1 MRRSLAVQLSVLGLV
16 AGIAPFYSTAD
27 SAKVPPVDSLAIVD
41 AKDFLERYRT
51 LNSTQSPEFF
61 DLYSD
66 RAIVHAQ
73 VIGQTQGVSFQG
85 RAYKQWARALL
96 QRGRAG
102 LDGSMFR
109 EATVEQRGTRL
120 VLRAKRYSLAHCYWD
135 VTFQVGIEKE
145 EAVYLIIEERFAVN
159 LSARCDAADSRVV
172 SLGGGDDGAAL
183 GGNSPSLVRTDIS
196 PPSGGYH
203 PLTQQEIADTAWR
216 LGQQITASKP
226 AAIGPLPADS
236 LVSAVPGNTYSVGVV
251 PRTMRTPAVRTSA
264 LWRTPE
270 N

>member
-135 VTFQVGIEKE
+135 VT
-145 EAVYLIIEERFAVN
+145 
-159 LSARCDAADSRVV
+159 ARCDAADSRVV